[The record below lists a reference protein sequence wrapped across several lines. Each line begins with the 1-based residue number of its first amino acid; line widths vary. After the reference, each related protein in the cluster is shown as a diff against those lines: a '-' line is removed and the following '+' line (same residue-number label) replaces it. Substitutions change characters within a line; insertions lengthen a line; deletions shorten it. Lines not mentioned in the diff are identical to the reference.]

1 MAGTWRISRTCYS
14 RRVSPW
20 ASLFRFGGR
29 GRIRRGLSSTR
40 GIRCGR
46 RIPPPCTSRTSPTW
60 SHLRPQC
67 LSAFCSPSGTLI
79 ALTSSPLACLLPCG
93 TLQTRVS
100 TWDAQ
105 SQSFRAC
112 AHALPSPHLAPK
124 YIIREALEQQEQH
137 LLQCHSAEDPLRCT
151 AAIAATYKLHAHG
164 QQLHGGW
171 PSLYPWRFDSRLVP
185 LLGGTPLRSVPNRS
199 TDGTVDSFESNLDH
213 GAHRCPP
220 GSQGR
225 WLSSE
230 ARREPG
236 LDPAKEGAA
245 ALRGDQMHWVPW
257 GCRASSACFDGLAI
271 RTCLGRRRLVLLGDS
286 VSAGTFLDICS
297 ALGGGK
303 QCAAFNW
310 ATGTLPPQAVVAFSP
325 STGLP
330 PRQGLLNL
338 FGSTDPDGEVL
349 ERLLT
354 RANNTIVVF
363 QSGLHDISTLGGSHV
378 RHRIA
383 PLLTYQYH
391 LRKLARVLSTV
402 RQRNPTATFVWKQT
416 TYPRAFTSP
425 LQADL
430 RDYPERALNS
440 SRGSVDKAEA
450 AAAARAARTSVSLC
464 RDSAFPA
471 TYTPL
476 IEKLNQ
482 AARELFAP
490 MGVLIWE
497 EPALMTFT
505 APGGWIVARHGRVAG
520 QQAPACTQP
529 AYAPATALVAVP
541 TTAPLRPA
549 CRTRARP
556 RTPVDGLCADH
567 LMPCPRHV
575 LPQGPYALRR
585 VRGRGGEI

>member
-1 MAGTWRISRTCYS
+1 MDAGGSVVVSRALVES
-14 RRVSPW
+14 G
-20 ASLFRFGGR
+20 AAAAL
-29 GRIRRGLSSTR
+29 
-40 GIRCGR
+40 
-46 RIPPPCTSRTSPTW
+46 PPPCTSPTW
-60 SHLRPQC
+60 PHLRPQC
-67 LSAFCSPSGTLI
+67 LSARRYDFCSPSGTLI

-137 LLQCHSAEDPLRCT
+137 LPQCHSAEDPLRCT

-171 PSLYPWRFDSRLVP
+171 SSLYPWRFDSRLVP

-303 QCAAFNW
+303 QCAVFNW

-440 SRGSVDKAEA
+440 SRGSVDKA
-450 AAAARAARTSVSLC
+450 RAARTSVSLC
-464 RDSAFPA
+464 RDLAFPA

-567 LMPCPRHV
+567 LMPCPRHM

>member
-1 MAGTWRISRTCYS
+1 MVEVRGWDFHHGQSQEKVRALKMVWRAPAKDLGDGRYVAHLPHLLFETGLAVG
-14 RRVSPW
+14 VSV
-20 ASLFRFGGR
+20 SLWWTRADPSWSLEHSWNQVR
-29 GRIRRGLSSTR
+29 PQNSSTLYVAH
-40 GIRCGR
+40 I
-46 RIPPPCTSRTSPTW
+46 TDMVDMA
-60 SHLRPQC
+60 HLRPQC

-100 TWDAQ
+100 TWDVQ

-124 YIIREALEQQEQH
+124 YITREALEQQEQH
-137 LLQCHSAEDPLRCT
+137 LPQCPSAEDPLRCT
-151 AAIAATYKLHAHG
+151 AAIAATYKLHARS

-171 PSLYPWRFDSRLVP
+171 SSLYPWRFDSRLVP

-199 TDGTVDSFESNLDH
+199 RSTDGTVDTFEPNLDH

-271 RTCLGRRRLVLLGDS
+271 RTCLGGRRLVLLGDS
-286 VSAGTFLDICS
+286 VSAGTFLDICK

-303 QCAAFNW
+303 QCDVFNW

-354 RANNTIVVF
+354 RANNAIVVF
-363 QSGLHDISTLGGSHV
+363 QSGLHDISTLGGSHM

-383 PLLTYQYH
+383 PLL
-391 LRKLARVLSTV
+391 
-402 RQRNPTATFVWKQT
+402 
-416 TYPRAFTSP
+416 SP
-425 LQADL
+425 HV
-430 RDYPERALNS
+430 PVS
-440 SRGSVDKAEA
+440 SA
-450 AAAARAARTSVSLC
+450 
-464 RDSAFPA
+464 
-471 TYTPL
+471 
-476 IEKLNQ
+476 
-482 AARELFAP
+482 
-490 MGVLIWE
+490 
-497 EPALMTFT
+497 
-505 APGGWIVARHGRVAG
+505 
-520 QQAPACTQP
+520 
-529 AYAPATALVAVP
+529 
-541 TTAPLRPA
+541 
-549 CRTRARP
+549 
-556 RTPVDGLCADH
+556 
-567 LMPCPRHV
+567 
-575 LPQGPYALRR
+575 
-585 VRGRGGEI
+585 